1 MKNATHTVT
10 TIEEVNL
17 AELAKTS
24 SKEKE
29 ELEYLD
35 WSLVLL
41 IRFTSFSFEQ
51 LLKQLEQAKRLNCT
65 EAQAEIEILLSNKYS
80 MTYAHHLAECRS
92 DTSSADGSDNR

>member
-51 LLKQLEQAKRLNCT
+51 LLKQLEQAKRLSCT
-65 EAQAEIEILLSNKYS
+65 EAQAEIEELLNTRYS
-80 MTYAHHLAECRS
+80 FNYATYLRECMS
-92 DTSSADGSDNR
+92 DMSSADGSDNR